1 MKVTMAGSTV
11 KLLQER
17 FSRPQQIIT
26 AHIQELFKILPCVG
40 DKPPS
45 LCEYKGPLCYGNK
58 FSSVYEPIDPHYYD
72 KIDPRVALVRKTKN
86 EVWETG
92 KLFIVIKQEVEAREA
107 TKMVKKPSM
116 KPTGTRGNR
125 PLSNPIASA
134 LSTWNS

>member
-1 MKVTMAGSTV
+1 MGISSAQYMSLLIPIIMT
-11 KLLQER
+11 KLI
-17 FSRPQQIIT
+17 P
-26 AHIQELFKILPCVG
+26 ELRLLEKQ
-40 DKPPS
+40 
-45 LCEYKGPLCYGNK
+45 
-58 FSSVYEPIDPHYYD
+58 
-72 KIDPRVALVRKTKN
+72 RM

-92 KLFIVIKQEVEAREA
+92 ELFIVLKQEVEAREA